1 MAKKEE
7 IIIRKIKKDE
17 KKEVLK
23 IARRAFLGIESLTV
37 SNPDKA
43 MIALIDNK
51 IVGGIIY
58 KIIKCNQKKI
68 AYISD
73 AFVDKKYRNQ
83 GIGKKLYQE
92 TIEFLWKEKVD
103 GITALVKDDNVGSF
117 KLLMD
122 NGLKRV
128 GFIEIIKNLG
138 FINAIKHY
146 FITPFFI
153 AVGFDFYMAIKDSK
167 VKEKKSQ
174 INQLILFFLINLFL
188 ALPIWIGI
196 LTTNSSIFSNLFFA
210 YLTVLIIFILT
221 RYIGALTT
229 KEKWQFRINNGG
241 MIINLIVNFLGSPYM
256 INGNWYPEKYENT
269 KEFKE
274 KLARPELIKW
284 LVFLFLPFLY
294 FTNSPYLKEVAQ
306 LSFIYLIF
314 FIIPIYPFNYFGGGR
329 IYQYSKRIWTIV
341 LVVTLIVLFMMFK
354 VTLI

>member
-1 MAKKEE
+1 MAKNEE
-7 IIIRKIKKDE
+7 IIIRKIKSSE

-23 IARRAFLGIESLTV
+23 IARSSFSGIESLTV
-37 SNPDKA
+37 SNPNKA
-43 MIALIDNK
+43 MVALIDNK

-73 AFVDKKYRNQ
+73 AFVDKKYHNQ

-92 TIEFLWKEKVD
+92 TIEFLWEEKVD
-103 GITALVKDDNVGSF
+103 GITALVKDDNVASF

-128 GFIEIIKNLG
+128 SFIEIIKNLG

-153 AVGFDFYMAIKDSK
+153 AVGFDFYMVMKDNK
-167 VKEKKSQ
+167 VKEKSS
-174 INQLILFFLINLFL
+174 INQLVLFFFINLLL

-196 LTTNSSIFSNLFFA
+196 LTTNSSIFGNLFFA
-210 YLTVLIIFILT
+210 YLTILIIFILT
-221 RYIGALTT
+221 RYIGVLTT

-241 MIINLIVNFLGSPYM
+241 MIINLIVNFLGFPYM

-284 LVFLFLPFLY
+284 FIFLFLPFLY

-314 FIIPIYPFNYFGGGR
+314 FIIPFYPFNYFGGGR
-329 IYQYSKRIWTIV
+329 IYQYSKRIWAIA
-341 LVVTLIVLFMMFK
+341 LIVTLIVLFMMFK